1 FLHATTLP
9 PPDGIVW
16 RFPPGVFTLGKP
28 YPTDLW
34 FSGHTANAFV
44 IALAT
49 RGGPLW
55 LRAVAWLGVA
65 FEIVLVLAT
74 RTHYTI
80 DVHGFFPDPAS
91 PASHVLWRAALLA
104 IGVAALGACA
114 AAAHLG
120 LRERVARR
128 VVRLAMLELVV
139 YAAIVLSGDRPFAVA
154 VCEYLPAALF
164 LLAVLIARFARRR
177 EATVLVGA
185 AGLGLTFVASGLQQ
199 AGIGLHPRWFNH
211 NALYH
216 LLEGIAL
223 ATLYWCARALDRR
236 T

>member
-1 FLHATTLP
+1 MGEQVRRMGMPRRLGAFALLLALYVLAVVLGAVTFPGYRNASGVVDLGHYLVPSLLEMFGERRAEYAWWLGTLPLELFFVVIAVVVLVAGRGIRLAVCLYAMYALHWLFLHATTLP

-74 RTHYTI
+74 
-80 DVHGFFPDPAS
+80 
-91 PASHVLWRAALLA
+91 
-104 IGVAALGACA
+104 
-114 AAAHLG
+114 
-120 LRERVARR
+120 
-128 VVRLAMLELVV
+128 
-139 YAAIVLSGDRPFAVA
+139 
-154 VCEYLPAALF
+154 
-164 LLAVLIARFARRR
+164 
-177 EATVLVGA
+177 
-185 AGLGLTFVASGLQQ
+185 
-199 AGIGLHPRWFNH
+199 
-211 NALYH
+211 
-216 LLEGIAL
+216 
-223 ATLYWCARALDRR
+223 
-236 T
+236 